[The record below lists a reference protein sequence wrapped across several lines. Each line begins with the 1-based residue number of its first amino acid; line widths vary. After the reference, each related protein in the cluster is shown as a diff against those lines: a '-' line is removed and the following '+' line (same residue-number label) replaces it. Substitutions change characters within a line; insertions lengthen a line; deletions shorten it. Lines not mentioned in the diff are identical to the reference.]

1 MIALQSDY
9 LLFQLTNGE
18 SVPCSAEMITVEI
31 VGNAHG
37 MIAPELLHHAA
48 ASVFHY
54 FKIELGR
61 DSVTV
66 GEFAI
71 ALEKALQGLGLT
83 LFADKLENPPVA
95 PAVYPP
101 AADPVAAQSAKTA
114 EKTLETDMGLIA
126 LELNDSLELFFFP
139 RLRDEL
145 RAKLRLSPRVLR
157 FRGLRHCA
165 KRLAGAQRWSTRCEK
180 MQEEIVDFLRE
191 CLVAE
196 PEQKE
201 CALVVE

>member
-9 LLFQLTNGE
+9 LIFQLTNGE
-18 SVPCSAEMITVEI
+18 SIPCSAQMITVEI
-31 VGNAHG
+31 VGNANG

-54 FKIELGR
+54 FKVELSR
-61 DSVTV
+61 ETVTV
-66 GEFAI
+66 GEFAL

-83 LFADKLENPPVA
+83 LFADRLEPRPPVTAEA
-95 PAVYPP
+95 PA
-101 AADPVAAQSAKTA
+101 
-114 EKTLETDMGLIA
+114 ELTLESDMSLIA
-126 LELNDSLELFFFP
+126 LESGESLELLFFP

-145 RAKLRLSPRVLR
+145 RAKLRQAPRVLR
-157 FRGLRHCA
+157 FRGLRGCA
-165 KRLAGAQRWSTRCEK
+165 KRLAGAQRWSPRCEK
-180 MQEEIVDFLRE
+180 IQEQIVGYLRE